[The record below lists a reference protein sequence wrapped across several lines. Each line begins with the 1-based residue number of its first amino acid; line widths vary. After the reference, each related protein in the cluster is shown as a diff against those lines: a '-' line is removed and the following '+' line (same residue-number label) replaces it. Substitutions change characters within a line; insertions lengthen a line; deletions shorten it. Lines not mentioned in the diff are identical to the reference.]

1 MQESH
6 KTGAQGSAIALEPY
20 SRCVRLVAKPKL
32 GKIEDNKPMRCIFR
46 GSATDAGMKS
56 ATDSDLIPAIPI

>member
-6 KTGAQGSAIALEPY
+6 KTGAQGSAIALEPS

-32 GKIEDNKPMRCIFR
+32 GKISRRCCVR
-46 GSATDAGMKS
+46 HRRTH
-56 ATDSDLIPAIPI
+56 